1 MSEAISSVNMAEP
14 VKKKN
19 YVKNGAIIGAS
30 IGAATSGI
38 QIPWALKK
46 AGLSLD
52 KLDHFVKEGI
62 TNIPDRVCH
71 PTLSTAF
78 NKSKILRVLTTS
90 TLLNMPILSGAG
102 WGAAIGLTA
111 LGLSKLFANKAEK

>member
-1 MSEAISSVNMAEP
+1 MSEAINSVSMVETN
-14 VKKKN
+14 KKKN
-19 YVKNGAIIGAS
+19 YVKNGAIIGAG
-30 IGAATSGI
+30 IGAVTSGL
-38 QIPWALKK
+38 QIPFAFRKS
-46 AGLSLD
+46 GLTLD

-90 TLLNMPILSGAG
+90 TLFNMPILAGAG

-111 LGLSKLFANKAEK
+111 LGLSKLFVNKTEK